1 MSGGG
6 HAFTLAEVLITI
18 GIIGIIAAL
27 TLPAVVSNY
36 RKQVAESRLKKFYTT
51 FNQAVLL
58 AENKYGE
65 IEYWDNADLYTPS
78 GSGDWFKKY
87 LGEFLEGTEI
97 FEYGYYTTWIKL
109 PDGSAF
115 GMRFGVMS
123 ANTNFDMYFYPNAN
137 DIKTCNSGK
146 VHCVG
151 TKSFTFRFTPQ
162 KKLAPYYS
170 YLSDMSREQLLELC
184 KEQPNYCTCLI
195 IRDGWKIEK
204 DYPLKF

>member
-1 MSGGG
+1 M
-6 HAFTLAEVLITI
+6 LITI
-18 GIIGIIAAL
+18 GIIGVVAGL

-78 GSGDWFKKY
+78 GSGDWFNKY
-87 LGEFLEGTEI
+87 LGEFFESTEI
-97 FEYGYYTTWIKL
+97 DSKTGWYTTWIKL

-115 GMRFGVMS
+115 GMRFGVQS
-123 ANTNFDMYFYPNAN
+123 TQTNFDMYFYPNAN
-137 DIKTCNSGK
+137 DIKKCNSGK
-146 VHCVG
+146 INCAG

-162 KKLAPYYS
+162 NKLMPYNDYKNN
-170 YLSDMSREQLLELC
+170 LDREQLVALC
-184 KEQPNYCTCLI
+184 HEQHNYCTSLI
-195 IRDGWKIEK
+195 MRDGWKIEK

>member
-1 MSGGG
+1 M
-6 HAFTLAEVLITI
+6 LITI
-18 GIIGIIAAL
+18 AIIGIVAGIV
-27 TLPAVVSNY
+27 LPTVVANY

-78 GSGDWFKKY
+78 GSGDWFNKY
-87 LGEFLEGTEI
+87 LGEFFGGTEI
-97 FEYGYYTTWIKL
+97 FEFAYYTTWIKL

-115 GMRFGVMS
+115 GMRFGVQS
-123 ANTNFDMYFYPNAN
+123 TQTNFDMYFYPNAN
-137 DIKTCNSGK
+137 DIKKCISGK
-146 VHCVG
+146 INCTG

-162 KKLAPYYS
+162 NRLMPYNDYKND
-170 YLSDMSREQLLELC
+170 LNREQLKVLC
-184 KEQPNYCTCLI
+184 KNSHNYCTSLI
-195 IRDGWKIEK
+195 IRDGWKIKK